1 MRLLLLASL
10 CACHPDSPEASV
22 HGLTQTAGGA
32 DPVPPSLAS
41 DWRGERPH
49 GPLGEDR
56 GSSAVPEIEPAP
68 DGGDEGVYSVKDTG
82 TEPSGGLVFT
92 EFTDVVVVGS
102 GPAGISAAIAA
113 ESSGAHVI
121 VTLIGA
127 LKQQGKKRGVASLC
141 IGGGERACCLGWRR
155 AGSARRA

>member
-56 GSSAVPEIEPAP
+56 GSSAVPEVEPAP
-68 DGGDEGVYSVKDTG
+68 DGGDEGVYSVKDTSP
-82 TEPSGGLVFT
+82 EPSGGLVFT

-121 VTLIGA
+121 VFDRAERPAEGVVYAGLLFGA
-127 LKQQGKKRGVASLC
+127 
-141 IGGGERACCLGWRR
+141 
-155 AGSARRA
+155 